1 MSGEL
6 VNLRLARK
14 RRDRLA
20 KEAVAD
26 RNRFEHGRSKAERE
40 LARARND
47 KATRD
52 LDASRREPGTS
63 DSAADRDSD
72 N

>member
-1 MSGEL
+1 MSGDV
-6 VNLRLARK
+6 VNLRMARK
-14 RRDRLA
+14 RRDRTA
-20 KEAVAD
+20 KEADAE

-52 LDASRREPGTS
+52 HDASRRDPDKGS
-63 DSAADRDSD
+63 S
-72 N
+72 

>member
-1 MSGEL
+1 VSGDV

-14 RRDRLA
+14 RRDRTA

-47 KATRD
+47 KAEREHA
-52 LDASRREPGTS
+52 ASRREPGT
-63 DSAADRDSD
+63 DDG
-72 N
+72 